1 MGAWISHLFALK
13 PELWDNSLLSHYS
26 RPALF
31 AISMFFI
38 VFLQM
43 SVQGHVF
50 RLVFLHMSVQS
61 HVFRLVFLHMSVQ
74 SLAPPSAAYPPPAGL
89 SRL

>member
-1 MGAWISHLFALK
+1 MC
-13 PELWDNSLLSHYS
+13 
-26 RPALF
+26 
-31 AISMFFI
+31 FI
-38 VFLQM
+38 VFLPL

-74 SLAPPSAAYPPPAGL
+74 SLAPPSAAYPPPCRPVAAVIG
-89 SRL
+89 R